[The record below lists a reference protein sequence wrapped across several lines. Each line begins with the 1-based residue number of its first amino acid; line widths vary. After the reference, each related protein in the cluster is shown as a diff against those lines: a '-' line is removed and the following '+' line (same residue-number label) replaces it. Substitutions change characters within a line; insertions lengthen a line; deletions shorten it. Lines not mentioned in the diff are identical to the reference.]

1 MAKQHDIE
9 HLKTMMANYNA
20 TELKQVR
27 NWVDNRLAEAD
38 PDEARSR
45 DSNFDD
51 RVDSM
56 NEDELTKARQRIDDR
71 LVEFKDDQQ
80 GSADVS
86 ADDEKKKYIA
96 QHGANPNAQT
106 SSQNVPQPESDEVKD
121 LQNEKSREEHESRG
135 PAADGS
141 H

>member
-1 MAKQHDIE
+1 MTKQHDIE
-9 HLKTMMANYNA
+9 HLKTMMAHYDA

-38 PDEARSR
+38 QDEARSR
-45 DSNFDD
+45 QDNLDSRIDD
-51 RVDSM
+51 MD
-56 NEDELTKARQRIDDR
+56 EDQLTKARQRIDDR
-71 LVEFKDDQQ
+71 LVDFKDDQQ

-106 SSQNVPQPESDEVKD
+106 SSQNVPQPESGEVKD
-121 LQNEKSREEHESRG
+121 LQNEKSREEHDARG